1 MSKPQTYRSVPLQDW
16 RPSGSGHIMAP
27 VTDLCVLL
35 SAQRPRRLKLLS
47 GDHRAGINAQAGLYE
62 LLWENP
68 GHPGSLCSCP
78 WFLIRNFN
86 YLLKYKNVSMYL
98 WNILNWEEMAVYS
111 EQMHAEAMYTLRA
124 KALWSGFGMLVGW
137 YAAQEARPSRGS
149 SVTPQVCIYGLWSL
163 LQHRAWALVS
173 LNGRAR
179 NSALTFQSP
188 ARLIDTGKQS
198 CPEVQSRTEEQIWTP
213 TQWLFSLLENI

>member
-47 GDHRAGINAQAGLYE
+47 GDHGAGINAQAGLYE

-68 GHPGSLCSCP
+68 GHPGCLCSCP

-86 YLLKYKNVSMYL
+86 YLLKYKNVSMCL
-98 WNILNWEEMAVYS
+98 WNILNWEEMAQFTLSKCTLRQCTHSEPRLSGLDLVCWRGGVLHRRQGLPEALQSHHRSAFMGCEVYS
-111 EQMHAEAMYTLRA
+111 STEPGHWLVWMDVPGTL
-124 KALWSGFGMLVGW
+124 L
-137 YAAQEARPSRGS
+137 
-149 SVTPQVCIYGLWSL
+149 
-163 LQHRAWALVS
+163 
-173 LNGRAR
+173 
-179 NSALTFQSP
+179 
-188 ARLIDTGKQS
+188 
-198 CPEVQSRTEEQIWTP
+198 
-213 TQWLFSLLENI
+213 